1 MEGLRPP
8 SKPSTEV
15 TEDGG
20 GRGNDSTGAKQ
31 QFPQCGLQT
40 PGVPETLQRDLE
52 VRTIFI

>member
-1 MEGLRPP
+1 MEGLWPP